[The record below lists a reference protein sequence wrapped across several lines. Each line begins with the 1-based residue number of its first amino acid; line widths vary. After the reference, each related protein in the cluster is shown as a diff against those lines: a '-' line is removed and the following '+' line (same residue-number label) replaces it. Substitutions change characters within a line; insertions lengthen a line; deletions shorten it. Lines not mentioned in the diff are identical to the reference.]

1 MYLKSK
7 HNINFKEKRML
18 NASKNDNIVFFL
30 MCAPVIVYI
39 FIFSYLPMGGMIIA
53 FKDYQYNLGIFQS
66 PWVGLKNFEFFFQSD
81 AAWTVTRNTVFLNC
95 LFIVFGRIF
104 GVLFALL
111 LFELTRNW
119 AIKLFQSIF
128 MLPYFISWVVVGFMT
143 YSLLNPQ
150 LGLFNSVLSSL
161 GINPVQWYSEPG
173 VWPVILTV
181 ASVWKGVGIGCMM
194 FYASLMSID
203 KGLYEAAE
211 IDGATRLQQTYYIS
225 IPFLI
230 PTVITLTILSIGE
243 LFRGDFGMFFNLTR
257 DVGALYKTTDIID
270 TYVFRSLRVIGD
282 VGMSSAVGLY
292 QSVVGFILIIS
303 ANAIVR
309 KVQSDSALF

>member
-1 MYLKSK
+1 MHL
-7 HNINFKEKRML
+7 
-18 NASKNDNIVFFL
+18 KNDIKIKDKRIISSSKKDNMLFFL
-30 MCAPVIVYI
+30 MCAPVILYV
-39 FIFSYLPMGGMIIA
+39 FIFSYIPMCGMVIA
-53 FKDYQYNLGIFQS
+53 FKDYQYDLGILKS
-66 PWVGLKNFEFFFQSD
+66 PWVGLGNFEFFFRSD
-81 AAWTVTRNTVFLNC
+81 AAWTVTKNTVFLNC

-111 LFELTRNW
+111 LFELTKRW
-119 AIKLFQSIF
+119 AIKLYQSIF

-150 LGLFNSVLSSL
+150 LGLFNNVLTSIGL
-161 GINPVQWYSEPG
+161 KPIQWYSEPS

-181 ASVWKGVGIGCMM
+181 ASVWKGVGIGCIM

-211 IDGATRLQQTYYIS
+211 IDGATRLQQTFYIS
-225 IPFLI
+225 IPFLV
-230 PTVITLTILSIGE
+230 PTLITLTILSIGE

-292 QSVVGFILIIS
+292 QSVVGFILVIS
-303 ANAIVR
+303 ANALVR

>member
-1 MYLKSK
+1 MHLKNK
-7 HNINFKEKRML
+7 HNIEIKNKRMISS
-18 NASKNDNIVFFL
+18 SKKDNMIFFL
-30 MCAPVIVYI
+30 MCAPVILYV
-39 FIFSYLPMGGMIIA
+39 FIFSYLPMCGMVMA
-53 FKDYQYNLGIFQS
+53 FKDYQYNLGILKS
-66 PWVGLKNFEFFFQSD
+66 PWVGFRNFEFFFRSD

-104 GVLFALL
+104 GVTFALL
-111 LFELTRNW
+111 LFELTKRW
-119 AIKLFQSIF
+119 AIKLYQSIF

-143 YSLLNPQ
+143 YSLLNPR
-150 LGLFNSVLSSL
+150 LGLFNNILTSIGLDP
-161 GINPVQWYSEPG
+161 IQWYSEPG
-173 VWPVILTV
+173 VWPIILTV
-181 ASVWKGVGIGCMM
+181 ASVWKGVGIGCIM

-211 IDGATRLQQTYYIS
+211 IDGATRLQQTFYIS
-225 IPFLI
+225 IPFLV
-230 PTVITLTILSIGE
+230 PTLITLTILSIGE

-292 QSVVGFILIIS
+292 QSIVGFILVIS
-303 ANAIVR
+303 ANALVR

>member
-1 MYLKSK
+1 MHLKIK
-7 HNINFKEKRML
+7 HDTKIKNKRKL
-18 NASKNDNIVFFL
+18 TSSTKDNTLFFL
-30 MCAPVIVYI
+30 MCSPVILYV

-53 FKDYQYNLGIFQS
+53 FKDYQYDLGIFKS
-66 PWVGLKNFEFFFQSD
+66 PWVGFENFKFFFQSD
-81 AAWTVTRNTVFLNC
+81 AAWTVTSNTVFLNF
-95 LFIVFGRIF
+95 LFIIFGRIF
-104 GVLFALL
+104 GILFALL
-111 LFELTRNW
+111 LFELTKNW

-150 LGLFNSVLSSL
+150 LGMFNNILTSL
-161 GINPVQWYSEPG
+161 GLDPIQWYSEPK
-173 VWPVILTV
+173 VWPVILTF
-181 ASVWKGVGIGCMM
+181 ASVWKGVGVGCIM

-211 IDGATRLQQTYYIS
+211 IDGASRLQQTYYIS
-225 IPFLI
+225 IPFLV
-230 PTVITLTILSIGE
+230 PTFITLTILSIGE

-292 QSVVGFILIIS
+292 QSVVGFILVIS
-303 ANAIVR
+303 ANALVR
-309 KVQSDSALF
+309 KIQSDSALF

>member
-1 MYLKSK
+1 MIASATKD
-7 HNINFKEKRML
+7 
-18 NASKNDNIVFFL
+18 NALFFL
-30 MCAPVIVYI
+30 MCAPVIIYV

-53 FKDYQYNLGIFQS
+53 FKDYQYNLGIFKS
-66 PWVGLKNFEFFFQSD
+66 PWVGFENFKFFFQSD
-81 AAWTVTRNTVFLNC
+81 AAWTVTSNTVFLNF
-95 LFIVFGRIF
+95 LFIIFGRIF
-104 GVLFALL
+104 GILFALL
-111 LFELTRNW
+111 LFELTKNW

-150 LGLFNSVLSSL
+150 LGMFNNILTSL
-161 GINPVQWYSEPG
+161 GLDPIQWYSEPK
-173 VWPVILTV
+173 VWPVILTF
-181 ASVWKGVGIGCMM
+181 ASVWKGVGMGCIM

-211 IDGATRLQQTYYIS
+211 IDGASRLQQTYYIS
-225 IPFLI
+225 IPFLV
-230 PTVITLTILSIGE
+230 PTFITLTILSIGE

-292 QSVVGFILIIS
+292 QSVVGFILVIS
-303 ANAIVR
+303 ANALVR
-309 KVQSDSALF
+309 KIQSDSALF